1 MPLLMGDSTDI
12 GAAAREGRPLVRHG
26 SVHRCYARSLE
37 RRCNSPHARSCDTAP
52 LNGSMASLTRFP
64 SAAREQLI
72 VLLAVVDGGQAF
84 VAERGKTLSHVL
96 SRKMREPIPSRRH
109 HFAAHR
115 IDIEFYAAA
124 PAILRK
130 NRAGERLAII
140 VEPDGPGL
148 SAEERM
154 QFFQRG
160 KRLDEAV
167 PGSGLGLAIV
177 RDIAGL

>member
-1 MPLLMGDSTDI
+1 MDI

-26 SVHRCYARSLE
+26 SVHRCYALSLE
-37 RRCNSPHARSCDTAP
+37 PRCNSPHARSCDTAP

-72 VLLAVVDGGQAF
+72 MLLAVVDGGQAF
-84 VAERGKTLSHVL
+84 VAERGKTLSHVF

-109 HFAAHR
+109 HFAAYR

-130 NRAGERLAII
+130 NR
-140 VEPDGPGL
+140 EPVPLGADPGDVL
-148 SAEERM
+148 IKAFGRPAEIGCR
-154 QFFQRG
+154 R
-160 KRLDEAV
+160 RAL
-167 PGSGLGLAIV
+167 
-177 RDIAGL
+177 